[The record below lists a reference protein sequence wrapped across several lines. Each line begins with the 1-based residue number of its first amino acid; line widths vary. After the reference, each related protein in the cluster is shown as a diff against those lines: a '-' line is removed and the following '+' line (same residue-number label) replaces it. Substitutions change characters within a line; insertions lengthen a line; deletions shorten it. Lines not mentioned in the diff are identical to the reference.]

1 LFQFPVGSHAHA
13 DTNTH
18 KNRHTGK
25 SSNALHG
32 SDLELIT
39 KGSATRK
46 GAGEKFRLNL
56 DIPH

>member
-1 LFQFPVGSHAHA
+1 L
-13 DTNTH
+13 
-18 KNRHTGK
+18 
-25 SSNALHG
+25 NALHG